1 MYTPV
6 NATHKSRITS
16 KNFMYGYKLWQMH
29 RWKLKISIYAHTLT
43 HIHVRSYLLNLP
55 LQLIQSLSL
64 H

>member
-1 MYTPV
+1 MYAPV

-29 RWKLKISIYAHTLT
+29 RWKLKISIYAH
-43 HIHVRSYLLNLP
+43 VRSYLLNLP